1 MQKKW
6 LKGIMALCMLCA
18 VYLLA
23 GEGAVLVGKTAGG
36 SRGTIVIDSGHGGID
51 PGVVGIGKLEEKD
64 VNLKIA
70 GYLAEYLKKE
80 GYETVMTRE
89 SDEGLYEEDSRNKK
103 VQDMQNRCALI
114 KETKPLLTVSIHQN
128 SYPDQSVCG
137 PQVFYYSG
145 SVKGAQLAKCIQQEL
160 NTQLE
165 AKRPRVEKANQTYYL
180 LKRSEGILNIVETGF
195 LTNPREAE
203 LLGTKKYQKKCAKA
217 ICDGILNFLK
227 TVEKKA

>member
-36 SRGTIVIDSGHGGID
+36 SRGSIVIDSGHGGID

-89 SDEGLYEEDSRNKK
+89 SEKGLY
-103 VQDMQNRCALI
+103 
-114 KETKPLLTVSIHQN
+114 
-128 SYPDQSVCG
+128 
-137 PQVFYYSG
+137 
-145 SVKGAQLAKCIQQEL
+145 
-160 NTQLE
+160 
-165 AKRPRVEKANQTYYL
+165 
-180 LKRSEGILNIVETGF
+180 
-195 LTNPREAE
+195 
-203 LLGTKKYQKKCAKA
+203 
-217 ICDGILNFLK
+217 
-227 TVEKKA
+227 